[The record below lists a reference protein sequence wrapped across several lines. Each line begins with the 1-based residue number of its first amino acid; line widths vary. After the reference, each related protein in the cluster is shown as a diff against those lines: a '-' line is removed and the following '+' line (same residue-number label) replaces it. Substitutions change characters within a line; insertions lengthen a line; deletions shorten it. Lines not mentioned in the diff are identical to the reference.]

1 MLRVGEGSS
10 GGGEKK
16 ERRERSDDQLRRYA
30 SKILEVSMKYGLS
43 QEDEAYLYQML
54 DMAYGVKFEGSGG
67 NELHGSGEDDNEA
80 TRSVLGGGEVESD
93 ETHEPIR
100 Q

>member
-54 DMAYGVKFEGSGG
+54 DMAYGVKFGI
-67 NELHGSGEDDNEA
+67 LA
-80 TRSVLGGGEVESD
+80 TMSCMGQVKMTMRLLGR
-93 ETHEPIR
+93 H
-100 Q
+100 